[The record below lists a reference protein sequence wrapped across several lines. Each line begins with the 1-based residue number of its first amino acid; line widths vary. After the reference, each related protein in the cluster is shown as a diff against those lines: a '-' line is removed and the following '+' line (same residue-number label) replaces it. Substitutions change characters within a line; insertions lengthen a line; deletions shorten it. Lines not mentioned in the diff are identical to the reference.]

1 MDASK
6 TRFLVLGLLVVG
18 LGIVLGTAL
27 WLKLAPGARFGV
39 GGSDADERLKMYGSV
54 PEFALTERNGEAI
67 QPGATAR

>member
-27 WLKLAPGARFGV
+27 WLKLAPGVRLGV
-39 GGSDADERLKMYGSV
+39 GGSADDER
-54 PEFALTERNGEAI
+54 
-67 QPGATAR
+67 